1 MKRAFL
7 LIVVSLLVLLAVL
20 LFNTLKVKEP
30 NETVIPLPVF
40 ESALNESEMTARLSR
55 ALRFATLP
63 DQPQAFDGFH
73 DFLRQSFPL
82 SHEALSLKTFGHSL
96 LYHWDSGEDCAPVL
110 LLAHQDVVPVSSPD
124 AWEHPP
130 FAGVVDSQ
138 FVWGRG
144 AMDDK
149 GSLMAILEATE
160 ALLADGRAPACDVW
174 LAFGHDE
181 ETGGSEGASRMADWM
196 AEQDLRFGMV
206 LDEGGMMLPGSSLG
220 IEQPVALI
228 GIAEKGYMT
237 VTLEARAEPG
247 HSSRPPAKTA
257 VGDLANAIAAL
268 QDNPRPAG
276 LSEPTRKMLQQVA
289 PYQPFAKRMVFANLW
304 LFEPLIVKQLAG
316 KPETNALVRTTMS
329 PTLLRA
335 GVKDNVLPATA
346 EATINFRL
354 APGESRESL
363 LAYLEEQLPDSIT
376 VTPLDTFLSD
386 PSPTSEI
393 PSPAFERLAG
403 LARSLPEQPVVA
415 PFLLIAGTDARHY
428 QPVSDQIFRFM
439 PVALSQDD
447 LPRFHG
453 HNERLSREQY
463 PRMVRFYAG
472 VMLGE
477 E

>member
-1 MKRAFL
+1 
-7 LIVVSLLVLLAVL
+7 
-20 LFNTLKVKEP
+20 
-30 NETVIPLPVF
+30 
-40 ESALNESEMTARLSR
+40 
-55 ALRFATLP
+55 
-63 DQPQAFDGFH
+63 
-73 DFLRQSFPL
+73 
-82 SHEALSLKTFGHSL
+82 
-96 LYHWDSGEDCAPVL
+96 
-110 LLAHQDVVPVSSPD
+110 
-124 AWEHPP
+124 
-130 FAGVVDSQ
+130 
-138 FVWGRG
+138 
-144 AMDDK
+144 
-149 GSLMAILEATE
+149 
-160 ALLADGRAPACDVW
+160 
-174 LAFGHDE
+174 
-181 ETGGSEGASRMADWM
+181 
-196 AEQDLRFGMV
+196 
-206 LDEGGMMLPGSSLG
+206 
-220 IEQPVALI
+220 
-228 GIAEKGYMT
+228 
-237 VTLEARAEPG
+237 
-247 HSSRPPAKTA
+247 
-257 VGDLANAIAAL
+257 VGDLASAITAL

-453 HNERLSREQY
+453 HNERLSRKQY

>member
-7 LIVVSLLVLLAVL
+7 LIVVALFVLLAVL
-20 LFNTLKVKEP
+20 LFNTFNVSAP
-30 NETVIPLPVF
+30 DDTATPLPVF
-40 ESALNESEMTARLSR
+40 ESGLNEADMSARLSQ
-55 ALRFATLP
+55 ALQFPTLP
-63 DQPQAFDGFH
+63 HQPQSFAAFH
-73 DFLRQSFPL
+73 DFLRDAFPL
-82 SHEALSLKTFGHSL
+82 TDQNLALKKFGNSL
-96 LYHWDSGEDCAPVL
+96 LYHWDSGNDCAPTL

-124 AWEHPP
+124 QWQHPP
-130 FAGVVDSQ
+130 FAGVVDEH

-160 ALLADGRAPACDVW
+160 ALLAEGRAPTCDVW

-181 ETGGSEGASRMADWM
+181 EIGGNEGANRMAAWM
-196 AEQDLRFGMV
+196 AEQGLRFALV
-206 LDEGGMMLPGSSLG
+206 LDEGGMMLPGDTLG

-237 VTLEARAEPG
+237 VTLQAHAEPG
-247 HSSRPPAKTA
+247 HSSRPPSKTA
-257 VGDLANAIAAL
+257 VGDLAKAITAL
-268 QDNPRPAG
+268 QNSPRPAG
-276 LSEPTRKMLQQVA
+276 LSEPTRKMLKQVA
-289 PYQPFAKRMVFANLW
+289 PYQPFAKRIVFANLW
-304 LFEPLIVKQLAG
+304 LFEPLIVKQLSG

-354 APGESRESL
+354 APGETRDTV

-376 VTPLDTFLSD
+376 VTPQDTFLSD
-386 PSPTSEI
+386 PSLTSNI
-393 PSPAFERLAG
+393 PSPAFNRLAG
-403 LARSLPEQPVVA
+403 LARSLPEKPVVA

-428 QPVSDQIFRFM
+428 QVVSDQIFRFM
-439 PVALSQDD
+439 PVALNQDD
-447 LPRFHG
+447 LSRFHG

-463 PRMVRFYAG
+463 PQMVRFYAG
-472 VMLGE
+472 VMLAAE
-477 E
+477 